1 MNEYQDKLELQNP
14 QPSSAEILYSTK
26 SRVYQKNRYLQD
38 TMNMEKKW
46 ETKYWSIRINM
57 CLVPIN
63 MVDSHIKLSQSTVDT
78 YIQGQLYTDFY
89 KIS

>member
-1 MNEYQDKLELQNP
+1 
-14 QPSSAEILYSTK
+14 
-26 SRVYQKNRYLQD
+26 
-38 TMNMEKKW
+38 
-46 ETKYWSIRINM
+46 M

-89 KIS
+89 KISLTIVMMLLENYCGVSISLMGTRKFYFSVGILALQGQEYPHVLTLIRVK